1 MAKVELNPDITGDAV
16 PIRHRAPD
24 LIALVSLHFYSQGR
38 VRAISNLV
46 VTFVDLT
53 KAYLRT
59 MEDFKV
65 RQLSLTADPGTDWWR
80 KPPSIN
86 SENGPTHLMKV
97 STKDFHRARVTVSSN
112 WTRLYD
118 QGGLFIFFPKV
129 VGTLE
134 EPKRCW
140 LKTGI
145 EFFHEKP
152 NVSIVSSREW
162 SDWSLTAHDTQ
173 NVTIEVEREA
183 IDVAKGLGSSLFVY
197 TVVDGVRSE
206 TPIRE
211 VTWAFEEEGEM
222 EVGVYAARPTS
233 TGAGD
238 VQGLEVQFH
247 NFERE

>member
-1 MAKVELNPDITGDAV
+1 MHLYRQGPVRTIESKVRYDA
-16 PIRHRAPD
+16 PLTTILRAM
-24 LIALVSLHFYSQGR
+24 
-38 VRAISNLV
+38 N
-46 VTFVDLT
+46 
-53 KAYLRT
+53 
-59 MEDFKV
+59 DFKV
-65 RQLSLTADPGTDWWR
+65 KQLSLTADPGTDWWR

-86 SENGPTHLMKV
+86 SENGPTHLVKV
-97 STKDFHRARVTVSSN
+97 NTTDFHRARVTVSAD

-129 VGTLE
+129 VDNAS

-162 SDWSLTAHDTQ
+162 SDWSLNAHHGQ

-183 IDVAKGLGSSLFVY
+183 IDVAKGLGSY
-197 TVVDGVRSE
+197 TVVNGVRSD

-233 TGAGD
+233 TGDGD
-238 VQGLEVQFH
+238 VQGLEVQFQ